1 MVGIDA
7 REVVV
12 ETHLSNGLPGFAIV
26 SMPETAVRES
36 KERVRSAIINS
47 GLKFPAG
54 RITVNLVP
62 ADLPKAGGEYDL
74 AIAPGIL
81 GASGQLELE
90 SLRHTEI
97 LGELALDG

>member
-26 SMPETAVRES
+26 GMPETAVRES

-47 GLKFPAG
+47 GLEFPAR
-54 RITVNLVP
+54 RITVNLAP
-62 ADLPKAGGEYDL
+62 TDLPKTGGQYDL
-74 AIAPGIL
+74 AIALGIL

>member
-1 MVGIDA
+1 M
-7 REVVV
+7 
-12 ETHLSNGLPGFAIV
+12 
-26 SMPETAVRES
+26 
-36 KERVRSAIINS
+36 
-47 GLKFPAG
+47 
-54 RITVNLVP
+54 NLAP